1 VGVPVLTRAG
11 SWFAARVAASLLQ
24 AVGLPELVARDAD
37 DYVDRAVAL
46 ARAPERLHALRE
58 MLAASKFTQPLF
70 DTARYTRDLERA
82 YSAMWARH
90 GRGEPPSSIELE

>member
-1 VGVPVLTRAG
+1 VDVPVLTRAG

-24 AVGLPELVARDAD
+24 AVDLPGLVARDAD

-46 ARAPERLHALRE
+46 ARAPERLRALKE
-58 MLAASKFTQPLF
+58 TLAASKLSQPLF
-70 DTARYTRDLERA
+70 DTARYTRDLECA

-90 GRGEPPSSIELE
+90 ERGEPPSPIELA